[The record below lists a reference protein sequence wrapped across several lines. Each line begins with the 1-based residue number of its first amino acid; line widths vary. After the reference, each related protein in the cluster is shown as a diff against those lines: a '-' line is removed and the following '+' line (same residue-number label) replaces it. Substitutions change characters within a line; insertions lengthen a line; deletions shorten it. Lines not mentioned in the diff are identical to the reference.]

1 MRRTA
6 KIALLVLVL
15 AAATVI
21 VWLAGGFLWP
31 RPQFDRPGTPWAGDT
46 VDPED

>member
-6 KIALLVLVL
+6 RIALFVLVL
-15 AAATVI
+15 MAATVI

-31 RPQFDRPGTPWAGDT
+31 RPQFDRPGTPWSGDS
-46 VDPED
+46 VQPEG

>member
-1 MRRTA
+1 MRGPA
-6 KIALLVLVL
+6 KIALLVVAL

-31 RPQFDRPGTPWAGDT
+31 RPQFDRPGTPWSGDT
-46 VDPED
+46 NPPDR